1 MISDAINAGYRYKT
15 KIIVTSL
22 RLSVILIIKYRH
34 IDGAMFYGNEVD
46 VGDGIRQK
54 IEEKVVT
61 REELFLVSKVR
72 I

>member
-1 MISDAINAGYRYKT
+1 MPLTLATGTYNKDNCS
-15 KIIVTSL
+15 SL
-22 RLSVILIIKYRH
+22 RLSVIPIKYRH

-46 VGDGIRQK
+46 VGNGIRQK